1 MIEDSEIRLDGSKMS
16 SNSSAALTICAINY
30 LPKALVLYET
40 YRQWHPDHDFH
51 IVLVDRKDPA
61 ISIDRPGLSLMW
73 VEDLGVEEF
82 QQHAFEFDVIEL
94 STNIKPAALK
104 MLLRTHD
111 VALYIDPDIKI
122 YAPLTPVFEA
132 LKTASLVVTPH
143 TNLPVVDGNK
153 PDDVDLLR
161 FGAYN
166 LGFVGVSRC
175 DEGLRFLDWWSDRC
189 LEFGFYEP
197 QVGLAVDQ
205 KWIDL
210 APAFFPALQILHD
223 PGLNL
228 AFWNLHERKLT
239 SGPQGWLVNGEYP
252 LRFIHFSSFDATRP
266 DIIAHKQNRF
276 APGSRPDFQ
285 VLAEEYAAQL
295 QGEGSEEFVK
305 RRYGFDYFE
314 DGTYITPALRRFY
327 AGLRSQFADVTN
339 PFDPNARVM
348 AFARKNGLL
357 VRTNAASK
365 RHTFQDLGKFSGP
378 IRFIHILLRL
388 ALRVLGPNRY
398 YMLMRYIGHI
408 SSLRNQAEMFG
419 NVKQD

>member
-1 MIEDSEIRLDGSKMS
+1 
-16 SNSSAALTICAINY
+16 
-30 LPKALVLYET
+30 
-40 YRQWHPDHDFH
+40 
-51 IVLVDRKDPA
+51 
-61 ISIDRPGLSLMW
+61 
-73 VEDLGVEEF
+73 
-82 QQHAFEFDVIEL
+82 
-94 STNIKPAALK
+94 
-104 MLLRTHD
+104 
-111 VALYIDPDIKI
+111 
-122 YAPLTPVFEA
+122 
-132 LKTASLVVTPH
+132 VVTPH
-143 TNLPVVDGNK
+143 TNLPVVDGAK

-175 DEGLRFLDWWSDRC
+175 DEGLRFLNWWSDRC

-210 APAFFPALQILHD
+210 APAFFPALQVLHD

-239 SGPQGWLVNGEYP
+239 SGSQGWLVKGEYP

-285 VLAEEYAAQL
+285 ALAEEYAAQL
-295 QGEGSEEFVK
+295 KGEGSEEFNK

-327 AGLRSQFADVTN
+327 AGLRPQFADVTN
-339 PFDPNARVM
+339 PFDPNGRVM
-348 AFARKNGLL
+348 KFARKNGLL

-378 IRFIHILLRL
+378 IRFIHLLLRL